1 MAGRKK
7 NVSAAAAAEETDN
20 KTMTAAASAKKAGS
34 KSKETKTTVFI
45 EYNHGQIN
53 VDDIC
58 RDVIAACGSGSN
70 KPEKVEIYVKPEER
84 VAYFVADGKAEGR
97 KIELYF

>member
-1 MAGRKK
+1 MAGKKK
-7 NVSAAAAAEETDN
+7 NVSDAAAAEETEN
-20 KTMTAAASAKKAGS
+20 ETTTAAACAKKAES

-53 VDDIC
+53 VEDIC
-58 RDVIAACGSGSN
+58 RDVIAACGSDGN
-70 KPEKVEIYVKPEER
+70 KPETVEIYVKPEEH
-84 VAYFVADGKAEGR
+84 VAYYVADGKAEGR